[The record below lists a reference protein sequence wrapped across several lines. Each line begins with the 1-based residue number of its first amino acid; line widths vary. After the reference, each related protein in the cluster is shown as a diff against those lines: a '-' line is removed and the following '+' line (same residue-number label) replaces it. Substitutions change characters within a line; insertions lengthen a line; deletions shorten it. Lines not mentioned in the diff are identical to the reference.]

1 MEIEKKINLDQV
13 CSILG
18 KSKRTIAR
26 YIKKGLLN
34 PMKELEKEGGITDK
48 DRERELSTKE
58 TEWGKKEES

>member
-1 MEIEKKINLDQV
+1 MTKNDLALNEV
-13 CSILG
+13 CQALG

-48 DRERELSTKE
+48 DR
-58 TEWGKKEES
+58 

>member
-48 DRERELSTKE
+48 DR
-58 TEWGKKEES
+58 